1 MGVVKNC
8 AQNPICYNSAMR
20 YFYVLSVSVVLFG
33 LCGAYFFYAVPAKE
47 SNDAG
52 AQTHSFP
59 PDTSY
64 FERGQ
69 YYFNVQGEADGPYD
83 LERARY
89 YYQKALQAGEEEP
102 TLWYQLGRIDFV
114 EGDYIST
121 IDRFETQIE
130 LYGDTVPNVYYGLGL
145 VYGFKGSGSKIE
157 ADLRAGAENFEK
169 FLTYEPDSP
178 WARTDLSWIL
188 FELKEFEAMIPVL
201 ETGLE
206 THPDHPWLLNMYGLA
221 LMNSGQ
227 REKAAT
233 VFERSLAGAQQL
245 TVEEW
250 GRAYPGNHPQGWEAG
265 LNQFVTSIEKN
276 REINNA
282 RLAERDD
289 SKEE

>member
-1 MGVVKNC
+1 MERSTVFGIFRHQIPKTQSLIAIGKRFVGVVKNC

-145 VYGFKGSGSKIE
+145 VYGFKAVSYTHLTLPTS
-157 ADLRAGAENFEK
+157 DL
-169 FLTYEPDSP
+169 
-178 WARTDLSWIL
+178 
-188 FELKEFEAMIPVL
+188 V
-201 ETGLE
+201 
-206 THPDHPWLLNMYGLA
+206 
-221 LMNSGQ
+221 
-227 REKAAT
+227 
-233 VFERSLAGAQQL
+233 
-245 TVEEW
+245 
-250 GRAYPGNHPQGWEAG
+250 
-265 LNQFVTSIEKN
+265 
-276 REINNA
+276 
-282 RLAERDD
+282 
-289 SKEE
+289 